1 MRNIL
6 LPLSLAAMLAA
17 TLTASANAQG
27 TPADAPKLE
36 TGMIP
41 SPHIIK
47 PVGDVKANIFLL
59 SDADGWNASE
69 ETQAKALAAK
79 GALVVGIDLP
89 SYLASLAKDEDD
101 CIYMISDV
109 ESLAQQVQ
117 RSFGNGNY
125 RSPIIAGIGAGGAVV
140 LGMVAQS
147 PPATIGEAIAVD
159 PEAGIALPKVLCTPA
174 QKRTEGDRTIY
185 GLTDGPLPSPVS
197 IYLSKAADAA
207 GRAHAKDLQDVHDD
221 IDLEGTDD
229 PAADTLMQALSD
241 SIDAASTDDEPLG
254 LPLTILDAK
263 PKLDT
268 LAIIYSGDG
277 GWRDIDSD
285 VGAVLQA
292 DGIPVVGVDALRYF
306 WAEKTPEQTGADLSR
321 IIRAYRKQWNVSHV
335 LLIGYSFGAD
345 VLPATFNKLPD
356 NDRAKVIQ
364 MSLLALSHAANFEIS
379 VSGWLGGQGTGAGGD
394 PTKQLETIDP
404 KLVQCIFGTEDED
417 DACKS
422 LAPRG
427 VETLGIDGGHHF
439 DEDYEKLAKHIL
451 DALKKRLGK

>member
-1 MRNIL
+1 MNRGFRPFAAAAL
-6 LPLSLAAMLAA
+6 LAAAVPFTALAQ
-17 TLTASANAQG
+17 S
-27 TPADAPKLE
+27 PAPTFD

-41 SPHIIK
+41 APHIYK
-47 PVGDVKANIFLL
+47 PDGPMKANIFLL

-79 GALVVGIDLP
+79 GALVIGIDLP
-89 SYLASLAKDEDD
+89 SYLVGLGKDEDD

-117 RSFGNGNY
+117 RSFGNGSY
-125 RSPIIAGIGAGGAVV
+125 RSPVIAGIGAGAAVV
-140 LGMVAQS
+140 LGMAAQS
-147 PPATIGEAIAVD
+147 PPATIGDAIAVD

-174 QKRTEGDRTIY
+174 QKRVDGDRTIY
-185 GLTDGPLPSPVS
+185 GLTDGPLPMPVS
-197 IYLSKAADAA
+197 IYLSKTADPA
-207 GRAHAKDLQDVHDD
+207 GSAHAKELLTAHED
-221 IDLEGTDD
+221 IDLEDTDK
-229 PAADTLMQALSD
+229 PAADMLMQALSD

-285 VGAVLQA
+285 LGDVLQA

-306 WAEKTPEQTGADLSR
+306 WSKKTPEQTGADLSR
-321 IIRAYRKQWNVSHV
+321 IIRAYRKQWNVGHV

-345 VLPATFNKLPD
+345 ILPATFNKLPES
-356 NDRAKVIQ
+356 DRAKVIQ
-364 MSLLALSHAANFEIS
+364 MSLLALSHNSNFEIS
-379 VSGWLGGQGTGAGGD
+379 VSGWLGGKGSGGGGD
-394 PTKQLETIDP
+394 PTKQLQTIDP
-404 KLVQCIFGTEDED
+404 KLVQCVYGTEDED

-422 LAPRG
+422 LQPRG
-427 VETLGIDGGHHF
+427 IETLGIDGGHHF
-439 DEDYEKLAKHIL
+439 DEDYEKLARHIL
-451 DALKKRLGK
+451 DALKRRLGK

>member
-1 MRNIL
+1 MRHL
-6 LPLSLAAMLAA
+6 LFPLSLAAMLAA
-17 TLTASANAQG
+17 SLPAGALAQG
-27 TPADAPKLE
+27 AATDTPSFD

-47 PVGDVKANIFLL
+47 PDGDVKANIFLL
-59 SDADGWNASE
+59 SDAAGWTAAE
-69 ETQAKALAAK
+69 DTQAKALAAK

-89 SYLASLAKDEDD
+89 AYLASLSKDEDD

-117 RSFGNGNY
+117 RSFGKGSY
-125 RSPIIAGIGAGGAVV
+125 RSPIIAGTGAGAAVV

-147 PPATIGEAIAVD
+147 PPATIGQAIAVD
-159 PEAGIALPKVLCTPA
+159 PQAGIALPKVLCTPA
-174 QKRTEGDRTIY
+174 DKRTEGDRTVY
-185 GLTDGPLPSPVS
+185 GLTDGALPSPVS

-207 GRAHAKDLQDVHDD
+207 GRAHAKELQDAHDD
-221 IDLEGTDD
+221 IDMEGTDD
-229 PAADTLMQALSD
+229 PAADALMQALSD

-268 LAIIYSGDG
+268 MAIVYSGDG

-285 VGAVLQA
+285 VAAVLQA

-345 VLPATFNKLPD
+345 ILPATFNKLPE
-356 NDRAKVIQ
+356 NDRAKVTQ

-394 PTKQLETIDP
+394 PAKQLETIDP
-404 KLVQCIFGTEDED
+404 KLVQCIYGTEDED

-439 DEDYEKLAKHIL
+439 DEDYEKLAKYIL